1 MDLIEPIT
9 NDNEFEFVDVPLP
22 ACFDLSKPYQ
32 SEMKTSSNDS
42 LHVSWVFEFEVFKS
56 FLF

>member
-1 MDLIEPIT
+1 LFDLIEPIT
-9 NDNEFEFVDVPLP
+9 NDNEFEFVEVPLP

-42 LHVSWVFEFEVFKS
+42 LHVS
-56 FLF
+56 